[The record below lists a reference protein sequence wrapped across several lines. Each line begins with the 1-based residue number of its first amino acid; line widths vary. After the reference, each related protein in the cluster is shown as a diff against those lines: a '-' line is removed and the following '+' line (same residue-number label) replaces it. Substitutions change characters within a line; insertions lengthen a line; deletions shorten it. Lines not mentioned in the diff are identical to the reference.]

1 MTSTTSGTSPSS
13 SGTSPS
19 ASGTSPSASAPP
31 SRIEPAVR
39 RIAIV
44 VIMGAIMSVLD
55 TTIVNVALHD
65 LTGDLHASLG
75 SIQWVITGYLLS
87 LAAVIPVT
95 GWAVR
100 RYSAR
105 RLYLIALVVFTAGSA
120 LCALATSSSELILF
134 RVLQGIGGGMITP
147 IGQMILVKAAGPR
160 NLPKVMSFIGVPIVL
175 APVFG
180 PTLGGLL
187 LQTAGWQWIFLI
199 NAPVGAIALLL
210 AWRLLPHDDA
220 GASQAGR
227 LDVLGLLLAAAGVV
241 GVTFGLSS
249 SESAG
254 SLTAGSVLLP
264 VIAGLALLALFV
276 LRSRRTEHPLLDLQ
290 LFSNPAFRAASIVTF
305 CLGAALFGAMILMPL
320 YFQTVRGENAINTGL
335 LLIPQGVGG
344 GLGMFLSGRATER
357 LGAGRTSL
365 IGGVILAVATIPFV
379 LVTGTTS
386 FALIGIA
393 MLVRGIGA
401 GLAIMPAMTAAF
413 SVLTR
418 EQVNDASPQLT
429 VLQRVGGSLGTAIIA
444 VVLQGHIA
452 HAQAHTQAAVASGF
466 AHTYWWVM
474 GVTVVALAPTLLL
487 TRIERRTRPQES
499 PGLIPSGAPLLEAA

>member
-1 MTSTTSGTSPSS
+1 M
-13 SGTSPS
+13 
-19 ASGTSPSASAPP
+19 
-31 SRIEPAVR
+31 
-39 RIAIV
+39 RIAVV

-65 LTGDLHASLG
+65 LTRDLHAPLA

-120 LCALATSSSELILF
+120 LCALATNSTELIAF

-187 LQTAGWQWIFLI
+187 LQTVGWQWIFLI
-199 NAPVGAIALLL
+199 NAPVGAVALVL
-210 AWRLLPHDDA
+210 ALRLLPHDEA
-220 GASQAGR
+220 GTAQAGR
-227 LDVLGLLLAAAGVV
+227 LDVAGLVLAAAGVV
-241 GVTFGLSS
+241 GITYGLSE

-254 SLTAGSVLLP
+254 SLVASSVLIP
-264 VIAGLALLALFV
+264 VLAGLVLLALFV
-276 LRSRRTEHPLLDLQ
+276 LRSRRTEHPLLDLK
-290 LFSNPAFRAASIVTF
+290 LFANPAFRAASIVTF

-320 YFQTVRGENAINTGL
+320 YFQTVRGEDALHTGL
-335 LLIPQGVGG
+335 LMIPQGIGG
-344 GLGMFLSGRATER
+344 GIGMFLSGRATER

-365 IGGVILAVATIPFV
+365 IGGLILAAATIPFV
-379 LVTGTTS
+379 LVTATTP
-386 FALIGIA
+386 FAAIGSA
-393 MLVRGIGA
+393 MLVRGIGV

-413 SVLTR
+413 SVLTK

-444 VVLQGHIA
+444 VVLQGHIHSA
-452 HAQAHTQAAVASGF
+452 HSQTAIATGF
-466 AHTYWWVM
+466 GHTYWWVM
-474 GVTVVALAPTLLL
+474 AVTLVGLLPTMLLM
-487 TRIERRTRPQES
+487 RIERQARKQTS
-499 PGLIPSGAPLLEAA
+499 PGRIGAETPLLEAA

>member
-1 MTSTTSGTSPSS
+1 M
-13 SGTSPS
+13 
-19 ASGTSPSASAPP
+19 
-31 SRIEPAVR
+31 

-44 VIMGAIMSVLD
+44 VILGAIMSVLD

-65 LTGDLHASLG
+65 LSGDLHASLA

-87 LAAVIPVT
+87 LAAVIPIT

-100 RYSAR
+100 RFSAR
-105 RLYLIALVVFTAGSA
+105 RLYVIALIVFTAGSA
-120 LCALATSSSELILF
+120 LCALATNSSELIAF
-134 RVLQGIGGGMITP
+134 RVLQGVGGGMLTP

-187 LQTAGWQWIFLI
+187 LQGVGWQWIFLI
-199 NAPVGAIALLL
+199 NVPVGMVALTFAL
-210 AWRLLPHDDA
+210 RLLPHDEA
-220 GASQAGR
+220 GSAQAGR
-227 LDVLGLLLAAAGVV
+227 LDMTGLLLAATGVV
-241 GVTFGLSS
+241 AVTYGLSR

-254 SLTAGSVLLP
+254 SLTAATVLIP

-276 LRSRRTEHPLLDLQ
+276 VHARRSEHPLLDLK
-290 LFSNPAFRAASIVTF
+290 LFSNSAFRAASLVTF

-320 YFQTVRGENAINTGL
+320 YFQTVRGEDAIHTGL
-335 LLIPQGVGG
+335 LLIPQGLGG
-344 GLGMFLSGRATER
+344 GLGMFLSGRVTER

-365 IGGVILAVATIPFV
+365 IGGVILTVATIPFL
-379 LVTGTTS
+379 LVSATTP
-386 FALIGIA
+386 FAVIGA
-393 MLVRGIGA
+393 SMMARGVGIG
-401 GLAIMPAMTAAF
+401 LSIMPAMTAAF
-413 SVLTR
+413 SVLSR

-444 VVLQGHIA
+444 VVLEGHISS
-452 HAQAHTQAAVASGF
+452 AHTHTALAAGF

-474 GVTVVALAPTLLL
+474 AVTVLALLPTLLL
-487 TRIERRTRPQES
+487 TRIERRARIAREATPIAAEAQ
-499 PGLIPSGAPLLEAA
+499 LLEAA

>member
-1 MTSTTSGTSPSS
+1 M
-13 SGTSPS
+13 
-19 ASGTSPSASAPP
+19 
-31 SRIEPAVR
+31 RVAV
-39 RIAIV
+39 V
-44 VIMGAIMSVLD
+44 VILGAIMSVLD

-65 LTGDLHASLG
+65 LSGDLHASLA

-100 RYSAR
+100 RFSAR

-120 LCALATSSSELILF
+120 LCALATNSTELIFF

-187 LQTAGWQWIFLI
+187 LQTVGWQWIFLI
-199 NAPVGAIALLL
+199 NAPVGALALVM
-210 AWRLLPHDDA
+210 AWRLLPHDEA
-220 GASQAGR
+220 GTSQAGR
-227 LDVLGLLLAAAGVV
+227 LDLAGLALAALGVV
-241 GVTFGLSS
+241 GITYGLSE

-254 SLTAGSVLLP
+254 SLTASSVLIP
-264 VIAGLALLALFV
+264 VLAGLALLALFV
-276 LRSRRTEHPLLDLQ
+276 VRSRRTEHPLLDLG
-290 LFSNPAFRAASIVTF
+290 LFANPAFRAASIVTF

-320 YFQTVRGENAINTGL
+320 YFQTVRGQDAISTGL
-335 LLIPQGVGG
+335 LLIPQGIGG
-344 GLGMFLSGRATER
+344 GLGMFLSGRLTQR

-365 IGGVILAVATIPFV
+365 IGGLILAAATLPFV
-379 LVTGTTS
+379 LVTAGTP
-386 FALIGIA
+386 FAVIGGS
-393 MLVRGIGA
+393 MLVRGIGV

-413 SVLTR
+413 SVLSP
-418 EQVNDASPQLT
+418 EQINDASPQLT

-444 VVLQGHIA
+444 VVLQGHID
-452 HAQAHTQAAVASGF
+452 HAHTQAGLASGF
-466 AHTYWWVM
+466 ASTYWWVL
-474 GVTVVALAPTLLL
+474 GVTVIALAPTLLL
-487 TRIERRTRPQES
+487 ARIERHARRHES
-499 PGLIPSGAPLLEAA
+499 SGLMRAGEPLLEAA